1 MTTCDTEAM
10 KVRKTIDIEIPGLG
24 EKIEATRRADARTL
38 RDICGQVNMTTA
50 NWHRIEKEETKFLP
64 IETLREI
71 ERVLGV
77 DFGIEI

>member
-1 MTTCDTEAM
+1 MYEVDAM

-24 EKIEATRRADARTL
+24 EKIEAARRADARTL
-38 RDICGQVNMTTA
+38 KNICDQTNMTTA

-64 IETLREI
+64 IETLRDI

-77 DFGIEI
+77 DFDIEI